1 MTDRNMSHDSM
12 SGFKKIDDS
21 SIEVSESNLESNL
34 DKYSKVLRDYFSLIY
49 DFLYAVLSDIV
60 LPLLFVVAI
69 IRSLVAIIM
78 FKGLLEVF
86 VATITTMV
94 LYYIQYLIHVKK

>member
-12 SGFKKIDDS
+12 SGFKKIDSS
-21 SIEVSESNLESNL
+21 SIEVSESNL
-34 DKYSKVLRDYFSLIY
+34 DKYSKVLKDYFSLTY
-49 DFLYAVLSDIV
+49 DFIYAVLSDIV

-69 IRSLVAIIM
+69 VRSLVAIIT
-78 FKGLLEVF
+78 FKDLSEVF
-86 VATITTMV
+86 VAAITTMV

>member
-12 SGFKKIDDS
+12 SGFKKIDSS
-21 SIEVSESNLESNL
+21 SIEVSESNLG
-34 DKYSKVLRDYFSLIY
+34 KYSKVLRNYVSITY
-49 DFLYAVLSDIV
+49 DFIYTVLSDII

-69 IRSLVAIIM
+69 VRSLVAIIT
-78 FKGLLEVF
+78 FKDLSEVF

>member
-1 MTDRNMSHDSM
+1 MTDRNTSHDSM
-12 SGFKKIDDS
+12 SGFKKIDSS
-21 SIEVSESNLESNL
+21 SIEVSESNL
-34 DKYSKVLRDYFSLIY
+34 DKYSKVLKDYVSLTY
-49 DFLYAVLSDIV
+49 DFIYAVLSDII

-69 IRSLVAIIM
+69 VRSLVAIIT
-78 FKGLLEVF
+78 FKDLSEVF

>member
-12 SGFKKIDDS
+12 SGFKKIDSS
-21 SIEVSESNLESNL
+21 SIEVSESNL
-34 DKYSKVLRDYFSLIY
+34 DKYSKVLKDYFSLTF
-49 DFLYAVLSDIV
+49 DFIYAVLSDIV

>member
-12 SGFKKIDDS
+12 SGFKKIDSS
-21 SIEVSESNLESNL
+21 SIEVSESNL
-34 DKYSKVLRDYFSLIY
+34 DKYSKVLKDYVSLTY
-49 DFLYAVLSDIV
+49 DFIYSVLSDIV
-60 LPLLFVVAI
+60 LPFLFVVAI

-78 FKGLLEVF
+78 FKDLLEVF

>member
-12 SGFKKIDDS
+12 SGFKKIDSS
-21 SIEVSESNLESNL
+21 SIEVSESNL
-34 DKYSKVLRDYFSLIY
+34 DKYSKVMKDYFSLTY
-49 DFLYAVLSDIV
+49 DFIYAVLSDIV

>member
-12 SGFKKIDDS
+12 SGFKKIDSS
-21 SIEVSESNLESNL
+21 SIEVSESNL
-34 DKYSKVLRDYFSLIY
+34 DKYSKVLKDYFSLTY
-49 DFLYAVLSDIV
+49 DFIYTVLSDIV

-86 VATITTMV
+86 VATLTTMV

>member
-12 SGFKKIDDS
+12 SGFKKIDSS
-21 SIEVSESNLESNL
+21 SIEVSESNL
-34 DKYSKVLRDYFSLIY
+34 DKYSKVLKDCVFLTY
-49 DFLYAVLSDIV
+49 DFIYAVLSDIV

-94 LYYIQYLIHVKK
+94 LYYIQYLINVKK

>member
-1 MTDRNMSHDSM
+1 MTDRNMSHDNM

-21 SIEVSESNLESNL
+21 SIEVSESNL
-34 DKYSKVLRDYFSLIY
+34 DKYSKVLKDYASLTY
-49 DFLYAVLSDIV
+49 DFIYAVLSDIV
-60 LPLLFVVAI
+60 LPFLFVVAI
-69 IRSLVAIIM
+69 IRSLVVIIM

-86 VATITTMV
+86 VATLTTMV

>member
-12 SGFKKIDDS
+12 SGFKKIDSS
-21 SIEVSESNLESNL
+21 SIEVSESSL
-34 DKYSKVLRDYFSLIY
+34 DKYSKVLKDYFSLTY
-49 DFLYAVLSDIV
+49 DFIYAVLSDIV

>member
-12 SGFKKIDDS
+12 SGFKKIDSS
-21 SIEVSESNLESNL
+21 SIEVSESNL
-34 DKYSKVLRDYFSLIY
+34 DKYSKVLKDYFSLTY
-49 DFLYAVLSDIV
+49 DFIYAVLSDIV

-86 VATITTMV
+86 VAAITTMV

>member
-12 SGFKKIDDS
+12 SGFKKIDSS
-21 SIEVSESNLESNL
+21 SIEVSESNL
-34 DKYSKVLRDYFSLIY
+34 DKYSKVLRNYVSITY
-49 DFLYAVLSDIV
+49 DFIYSVLSDIV

-86 VATITTMV
+86 VAPITTMV

>member
-1 MTDRNMSHDSM
+1 MADRNMSHDSM
-12 SGFKKIDDS
+12 SGFRKIDNS
-21 SIEVSESNLESNL
+21 SIEVSESNL
-34 DKYSKVLRDYFSLIY
+34 DKYSKVLKDYVSLTY
-49 DFLYAVLSDIV
+49 DFIYSVLLDMV
-60 LPLLFVVAI
+60 LPFLFVVAI

-78 FKGLLEVF
+78 FKDLLEVF

>member
-1 MTDRNMSHDSM
+1 MTDRNMSHDNM

-21 SIEVSESNLESNL
+21 SIEVSESNL
-34 DKYSKVLRDYFSLIY
+34 DKYSKVLKDYVFLTY
-49 DFLYAVLSDIV
+49 DFIYSVLSDIV
-60 LPLLFVVAI
+60 LPFLFVVAI
-69 IRSLVAIIM
+69 IRSLIAIIM

-94 LYYIQYLIHVKK
+94 LYYIQYLINVKK

>member
-12 SGFKKIDDS
+12 SGFKRIDSS
-21 SIEVSESNLESNL
+21 SIEVSESNL
-34 DKYSKVLRDYFSLIY
+34 DKYSKILKDYFSLTY
-49 DFLYAVLSDIV
+49 DFIYAVLSDIV

-78 FKGLLEVF
+78 FKGLPEVF

>member
-34 DKYSKVLRDYFSLIY
+34 DKYSKVLRDYFSLTY
-49 DFLYAVLSDIV
+49 DFIYAVLSDIV
-60 LPLLFVVAI
+60 LPFLFVVAI
-69 IRSLVAIIM
+69 IRSLVSIIM

-94 LYYIQYLIHVKK
+94 LYYIQYLIHIKK

>member
-12 SGFKKIDDS
+12 SGFKKIDSS
-21 SIEVSESNLESNL
+21 SIEVSESNL
-34 DKYSKVLRDYFSLIY
+34 DKYSKVLRDYISITY
-49 DFLYAVLSDIV
+49 DFIYSVLSDII

-69 IRSLVAIIM
+69 VRSLVAIIT
-78 FKGLLEVF
+78 FKDLSEVF

>member
-12 SGFKKIDDS
+12 SGFKKIDSS
-21 SIEVSESNLESNL
+21 SIEVSESNL
-34 DKYSKVLRDYFSLIY
+34 DKYSKVLKDYFSLTY
-49 DFLYAVLSDIV
+49 DFIYAVLSDIV

-69 IRSLVAIIM
+69 IRSLVVIIM

>member
-21 SIEVSESNLESNL
+21 SIEVSESNL
-34 DKYSKVLRDYFSLIY
+34 DKYSKVLKDYFSLTY
-49 DFLYAVLSDIV
+49 DFIYTVLSDIV
-60 LPLLFVVAI
+60 LPFLFVVAI
-69 IRSLVAIIM
+69 IRSLVSIIM

-94 LYYIQYLIHVKK
+94 LYYIQYLIHIKK